1 MRVFPTV
8 RKGEHVNIVC
18 ARALEKSVRTT
29 VPAGAGEGGGAWHP
43 SSGVGGVVGRWV
55 TIPISSSLETHT
67 SKTTG
72 LPRVFL
78 RVLVNKKYRYAVVLK
93 AKTRNIKLLHERS
106 K

>member
-1 MRVFPTV
+1 MYEKWHITNLTTMRVFPTV
-8 RKGEHVNIVC
+8 RKGERMNIVC

-72 LPRVFL
+72 LLPCLSQGFG
-78 RVLVNKKYRYAVVLK
+78 
-93 AKTRNIKLLHERS
+93 E
-106 K
+106 